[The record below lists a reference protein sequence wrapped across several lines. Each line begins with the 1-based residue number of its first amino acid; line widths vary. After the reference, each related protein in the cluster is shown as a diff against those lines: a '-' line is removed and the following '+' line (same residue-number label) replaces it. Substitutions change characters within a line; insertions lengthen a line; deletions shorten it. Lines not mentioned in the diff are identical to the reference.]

1 MPGNRSVASSALL
14 ALLLLAAPAHAYNGD
29 SGDDSEE
36 DPAGEFLFGDP
47 RTAIG
52 YGAHRGSFFELGY
65 TFGFMPWL
73 SADGR
78 DRVMVSGLVY
88 DENKG
93 PLINLV
99 TLLLALAGVSDT
111 TYAGTD
117 GYYDY
122 YIYDPAGA
130 ARQRASL
137 VDAFSHLPMS
147 MGVRAYHSS
156 LGSEA
161 DGFTLEASFR
171 DPIGDD
177 LVPVVVWGI
186 GAHVG
191 YFAASSQWGGA
202 YFESLW
208 GGVNADLRVSIF
220 EYLGLWLRVGA
231 WWGGPTDFALP
242 IELGP
247 EILIGNRFVLRG
259 LASVD
264 PMRPEALPDGIGMRL
279 ELSVRL

>member
-1 MPGNRSVASSALL
+1 MQEARSFACTLGLS
-14 ALLLLAAPAHAYNGD
+14 LLLAAGSASAQD
-29 SGDDSEE
+29 E

-65 TFGFMPWL
+65 SFGFMPWL

-78 DRVMVSGLVY
+78 QRVQVGGLVY

-99 TLLLALAGVSDT
+99 TLIIMLMGVSDT

-122 YIYDPAGA
+122 YVYDPVGA
-130 ARQRASL
+130 ERQRRAL
-137 VDAFSHLPMS
+137 VDTFSHLPMS

-156 LGSEA
+156 LGSEV
-161 DGFTLEASFR
+161 DGFTIEASYR
-171 DPIGDD
+171 DPIGDE
-177 LVPVVVWGI
+177 LMPVVVWGI
-186 GAHVG
+186 GAHMS
-191 YFAASSQWGGA
+191 YLASSSQWGGA
-202 YFESLW
+202 PFESLW
-208 GGVNADLRVSIF
+208 GGANADLRVSVF
-220 EYLGLWLRVGA
+220 EYLGVWLRVGA
-231 WWGGPTDFALP
+231 WWGGPAGFALP

-247 EILIGNRFVLRG
+247 EVLIGNRFVLRG

-264 PMRPEALPDGIGMRL
+264 PMRPDALPDGIGMRL
-279 ELSVRL
+279 ELAVRL

>member
-1 MPGNRSVASSALL
+1 MTGLRWSAFVL
-14 ALLLLAAPAHAYNGD
+14 ALSLLAASPASAQ
-29 SGDDSEE
+29 DD

-65 TFGFMPWL
+65 TFGHMPWL
-73 SADGR
+73 SVDGR
-78 DRVMVSGLVY
+78 ERPMVSGLVY
-88 DENKG
+88 GENKG

-99 TLLLALAGVSDT
+99 GLIISLMGVSDT

-122 YIYDPAGA
+122 YVYDPAGA
-130 ARQRASL
+130 QRQRAAL
-137 VDAFSHLPMS
+137 VDSFSHLPMS

-156 LGSEA
+156 LGSDV
-161 DGFTLEASFR
+161 DGFTIDASFG
-171 DPIGDD
+171 DAIGDD

-191 YFAASSQWGGA
+191 YFESSSQWGGA
-202 YFESLW
+202 PFESVW
-208 GGVNADLRVSIF
+208 GGANADLRVSIF
-220 EYLGLWLRVGA
+220 EYLGMWLRLGE
-231 WWGGPTDFALP
+231 WWGGPVDFALP

-247 EILIGNRFVLRG
+247 EILIGNRFVVRG

-264 PMRPEALPDGIGMRL
+264 PMRPDALPDGIGMRL
-279 ELSVRL
+279 EATVRL